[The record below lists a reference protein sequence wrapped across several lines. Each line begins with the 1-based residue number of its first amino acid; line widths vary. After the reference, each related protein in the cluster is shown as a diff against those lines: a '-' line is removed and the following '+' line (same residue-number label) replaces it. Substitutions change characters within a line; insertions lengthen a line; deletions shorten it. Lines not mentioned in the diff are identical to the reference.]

1 MSFRCG
7 EKRATPLILE
17 PDFVENRSHNSVLHS
32 ESLSGVHKM
41 TEFDIIRGN
50 TVEGT
55 DVTLFDAF
63 QTGKLF
69 SGETVILARDV
80 DFPRRRVP
88 ARMVCA
94 VMPCRSAFGVV
105 SGGIGSLGR
114 SAAAPVESDLQL
126 EHLFEFLEPVEV
138 ESDLQL
144 EHLFEFLE
152 PAEGAAAESPPG
164 RPFPPAPGSEVRKA
178 AWPSRLNGRRTHRA
192 PYDGAIMSHLWPR
205 RL

>member
-32 ESLSGVHKM
+32 ESLSGVRKM

-55 DVTLFDAF
+55 DVTLFGAF

-126 EHLFEFLEPVEV
+126 EHLFEFLEP
-138 ESDLQL
+138 
-144 EHLFEFLE
+144 
-152 PAEGAAAESPPG
+152 AEGAAAQSPPS